1 MVHGRRLWGFRVD
14 RHNEYFASLIT
25 FLGTQTWYTE
35 LGTFQTGCGSFFFI
49 VQNNDNIRTS
59 LLYLFIKLLKFVREK
74 LISFLRLIM
83 FSLSIMVLYSSKTSL
98 LWSPT
103 FELTQN
109 ILSNTLPH
117 LGTLDYKVPQAI
129 ENTFECT
136 YKLTS
141 HHCTKLAIGH
151 SHLRVNLLIWCS

>member
-1 MVHGRRLWGFRVD
+1 MGEGSEDSQSWQAQWIFCFFNNFSWHS
-14 RHNEYFASLIT
+14 NLIHWIGN
-25 FLGTQTWYTE
+25 FS
-35 LGTFQTGCGSFFFI
+35 TGCGSFFLI
-49 VQNNDNIRTS
+49 VQNNDNIPTS
-59 LLYLFIKLLKFVREK
+59 LLYLFIKLLKFVQEK

-83 FSLSIMVLYSSKTSL
+83 LSSSITVLYSSKTSL

-109 ILSNTLPH
+109 ILSNILPY

-129 ENTFECT
+129 ENAFECT
-136 YKLTS
+136 YKLTRP
-141 HHCTKLAIGH
+141 HCAKLAIGH